1 MAELKFSPEIAIVVP
16 LYGEAANLP
25 HFLNTLI
32 PCVESVCKD
41 YRIILVDDGST
52 DETWLTITDQSRHY
66 PKMTGIRLSRNFGKE
81 CALCAGLEHGYAQAA
96 ITMDGD
102 LQHPPELIP
111 EMVNIWRSGQAKV
124 VEAVKRERGI
134 ESPLNRFGA
143 SVFYTV
149 FRIFSGVKLDG
160 MSDFKLLDRQVVE
173 AWLRMKE
180 RSLFYRGM
188 INWVGFPRA
197 QIDFDV
203 PIRISGGSRWSLL
216 GLIRLAL
223 NSVTAFSSAP
233 LHLSTITGLG
243 FFIFAVFLGLQTL
256 YMKFSGK
263 AVSGFTTV
271 ILLLLIFGSLT
282 LSSLGIIG
290 HYLARIYEEVKGR
303 PRYIISETFS
313 QPRSG
318 ENRIEKPQMAE

>member
-1 MAELKFSPEIAIVVP
+1 MTEPPSAPEIEIIVP
-16 LYGEAANLP
+16 LYNEAGNLP

-32 PCVESVCKD
+32 PYVESVCKD
-41 YRIILVDDGST
+41 YRVLLVDDGST
-52 DETWLTITDQSRHY
+52 DKTWQTITEQGQIY
-66 PKMTGIRLSRNFGKE
+66 PKVTGIRLSRNFGKE
-81 CALCAGLEHGYAQAA
+81 CALCAGLEQTYAQAA

-111 EMVNIWRSGQAKV
+111 EMVEIWRSGQAKV
-124 VEAVKRERGI
+124 IEAVKLERGN
-134 ESPLNRFGA
+134 ESSMNRFGA
-143 SVFYTV
+143 KLFYTV
-149 FRIFSGVKLDG
+149 FRLFSGVKLDG
-160 MSDFKLLDRQVVE
+160 MSDFKLVDRQVVA
-173 AWLRMKE
+173 AWLQLKE

-197 QIDFDV
+197 QIEFTV
-203 PIRISGGSRWSLL
+203 PVRINGGSRWSLL

-243 FFIFAVFLGLQTL
+243 FFIFAVFLGFQTL

-271 ILLLLIFGSLT
+271 ILLMLIFGSLT

-313 QPRSG
+313 HHLQ
-318 ENRIEKPQMAE
+318 EK